1 MSTTTTE
8 QITELQDKITT
19 AEQQARA
26 ATEEDRERLAELRRR
41 AEAEEHAE
49 GQRRAARRRAWAAHY
64 LEHEHAAAEQAAG
77 PAVTAARR
85 EFERVLAEQPWVRAM
100 LDWQG
105 ALAEQQAVRERGHH
119 ARAVLGLPSTVVSGP
134 ANVLPMLDGRVDFTP
149 LGRVLHY
156 LAEARTQES
165 TDPEVEVDELV
176 AHADGKG
183 DPLAAA
189 VTATGVTKDHPLAY
203 LARTGDRLDVTRHE
217 TKDGPKVKHTNVLT
231 DEWVITDPAGTVLA
245 VSWST
250 KGNPAVEHEDEDAAG
265 TD

>member
-1 MSTTTTE
+1 MNSS
-8 QITELQDKITT
+8 L
-19 AEQQARA
+19 A
-26 ATEEDRERLAELRRR
+26 AT
-41 AEAEEHAE
+41 
-49 GQRRAARRRAWAAHY
+49 
-64 LEHEHAAAEQAAG
+64 
-77 PAVTAARR
+77 
-85 EFERVLAEQPWVRAM
+85 QPEPV
-100 LDWQG
+100 G
-105 ALAEQQAVRERGHH
+105 E
-119 ARAVLGLPSTVVSGP
+119 P
-134 ANVLPMLDGRVDFTP
+134 
-149 LGRVLHY
+149 
-156 LAEARTQES
+156 S